1 MAFQGMGPATFGMNR
16 MQAALDDVRK
26 TAAGAVSSSE
36 AARAALEA
44 AQRSIAELSASK
56 PAASNVETDEIRAFL
71 VRLED
76 SVAQAREDTK
86 RASTAADK
94 AETEVQAAHKLAK
107 EAKTEAQAA
116 HKLAKET
123 KANQGKIAT
132 EMEQLKASWAVVSNG
147 A

>member
-1 MAFQGMGPATFGMNR
+1 MNR